1 MKLKEQILNT
11 LHSRFEDNRNQQK
24 RIFVPFLIVLLVV
37 FGAFG
42 YVYTHT
48 HSTMPATQTVVGN
61 FYDVPVYSYGVL
73 LVTSAVVLG
82 ILTFL
87 IAITLNLGYSL
98 RRDQYLSK
106 KISFKHLGK
115 NDYQRLFGDLCNP
128 EDKKICN
135 FLPDFHKIFF
145 WFILASQIVVLLLTF
160 WKEYILQIGNQ
171 HFTWSVLS
179 LNMLLILISI
189 ILYFT
194 TFAKYKKNIKNADK
208 RPARGNVNKRTN
220 QNIQTSQTSQTAQNT
235 QTNQTNQSNQAN
247 QTNRNTRN
255 RGNRT
260 NRGNRQNRNTPN
272 SGTNQSRADQP
283 TGNQ

>member
-1 MKLKEQILNT
+1 MKLKEQILNR

-24 RIFVPFLIVLLVV
+24 RIFVPFLIALLVV

-42 YVYTHT
+42 YIYTHT

-106 KISFKHLGK
+106 QISFKHLGK

-128 EDKKICN
+128 EEKKICN

-160 WKEYILQIGNQ
+160 CKEYILQIGNQ
-171 HFTWSVLS
+171 YFTWSILS
-179 LNMLLILISI
+179 LNILLILISI

-194 TFAKYKKNIKNADK
+194 TFSKYKKNIKNAEK
-208 RPARGNVNKRTN
+208 RPARGNVKKRTN
-220 QNIQTSQTSQTAQNT
+220 QNSQTSQTSQTAQNT
-235 QTNQTNQSNQAN
+235 QTNQTNQTNPTNQAN

-260 NRGNRQNRNTPN
+260 NRGNRQNRNTQN
-272 SGTNQSRADQP
+272 STTNQQTTNTP
-283 TGNQ
+283 

>member
-1 MKLKEQILNT
+1 MKLKEQIFNT

-42 YVYTHT
+42 YIYTHT

-106 KISFKHLGK
+106 QISLKHLGK

-145 WFILASQIVVLLLTF
+145 WFILVSQIVILLLTF
-160 WKEYILQIGNQ
+160 CKEYILQIGNQ
-171 HFTWSVLS
+171 HFTWSILS
-179 LNMLLILISI
+179 LNILLILISI

-194 TFAKYKKNIKNADK
+194 TFAKYKKNIKNAEKD
-208 RPARGNVNKRTN
+208 PPEVT
-220 QNIQTSQTSQTAQNT
+220 
-235 QTNQTNQSNQAN
+235 
-247 QTNRNTRN
+247 
-255 RGNRT
+255 
-260 NRGNRQNRNTPN
+260 
-272 SGTNQSRADQP
+272 
-283 TGNQ
+283 

>member
-1 MKLKEQILNT
+1 MKLKEQIFNR

-145 WFILASQIVVLLLTF
+145 WFILTSQIVVLLLTF
-160 WKEYILQIGNQ
+160 CKEYILQIGNQ
-171 HFTWSVLS
+171 HFTWSILS

-194 TFAKYKKNIKNADK
+194 TFAKYKKNIKNAEK
-208 RPARGNVNKRTN
+208 RPARGNVKKRAN
-220 QNIQTSQTSQTAQNT
+220 QNTQTSQTAQNT
-235 QTNQTNQSNQAN
+235 QTNQTNQAN

-260 NRGNRQNRNTPN
+260 NRGNRQNRN
-272 SGTNQSRADQP
+272 GATNQSRADQP